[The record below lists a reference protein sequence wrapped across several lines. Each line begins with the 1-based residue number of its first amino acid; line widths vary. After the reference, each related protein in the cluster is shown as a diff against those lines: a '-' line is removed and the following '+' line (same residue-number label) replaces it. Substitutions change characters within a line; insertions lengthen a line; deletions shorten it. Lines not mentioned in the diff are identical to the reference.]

1 MSVRFGIAFF
11 SEEPVYGRRERWVDK
26 EKFVRKRSL
35 QNVNEH
41 FEQIFNAVFP
51 STAEHKQVLIISRTD
66 GRAQLTR

>member
-1 MSVRFGIAFF
+1 M
-11 SEEPVYGRRERWVDK
+11 
-26 EKFVRKRSL
+26 RKRSL